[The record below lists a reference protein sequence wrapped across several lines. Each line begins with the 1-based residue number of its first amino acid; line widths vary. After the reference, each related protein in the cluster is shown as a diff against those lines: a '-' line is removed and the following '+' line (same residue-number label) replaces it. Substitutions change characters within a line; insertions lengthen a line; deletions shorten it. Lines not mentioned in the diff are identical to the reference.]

1 MDRIRQSFRRKRN
14 KHKQSEN
21 TFDVQNV
28 FESVEGEED
37 SKPPSRIDKIRK
49 SIRTLKRKKK
59 KNAKDSD
66 DREPVDEELDGNND
80 DKLNFYTNDE
90 DTIDERIDDFPDEK
104 PPSRDWRMLP
114 DLIFSDV
121 MMKIVL
127 ESFES
132 LHRCRQVCKN
142 WNEKIMSNIWES
154 PSKREIIKTRIE
166 KTWETGKI
174 SDDEISHARWLGRYK
189 FIA

>member
-1 MDRIRQSFRRKRN
+1 MI
-14 KHKQSEN
+14 
-21 TFDVQNV
+21 
-28 FESVEGEED
+28 
-37 SKPPSRIDKIRK
+37 
-49 SIRTLKRKKK
+49 TLKCSKFYELHVVER
-59 KNAKDSD
+59 
-66 DREPVDEELDGNND
+66 REGKWVIM
-80 DKLNFYTNDE
+80 T
-90 DTIDERIDDFPDEK
+90 K

-132 LHRCRQVCKN
+132 LHRCRQVCKA
-142 WNEKIMSNIWES
+142 WNERILSNIWEN
-154 PSKREIIKTRIE
+154 PSKRDIIKTKIE

-174 SDDEISHARWLGRYK
+174 SDDEISHARWLGRYE